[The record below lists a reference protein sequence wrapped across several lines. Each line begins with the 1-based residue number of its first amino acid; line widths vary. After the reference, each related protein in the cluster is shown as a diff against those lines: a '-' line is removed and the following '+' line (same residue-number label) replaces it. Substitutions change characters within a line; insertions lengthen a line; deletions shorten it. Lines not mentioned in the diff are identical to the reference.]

1 MRFEKPADRFTPAGP
16 SALRR
21 SGGWRGRSHP
31 AYIAFI
37 VHRVSGLL
45 LALFLPLHFW
55 ALGQAIAGEAALE
68 GFLRWTDNAVLK
80 AAETIL
86 VVLLAAHLAG
96 GLRVLAL
103 EFLGW
108 RASQK
113 TLVAASAGLSLAVGL
128 LFLLNA

>member
-1 MRFEKPADRFTPAGP
+1 MD
-16 SALRR
+16 LRP
-21 SGGWRGRSHP
+21 RSHP
-31 AYIAFI
+31 TYLAFV

-55 ALGQAIAGEAALE
+55 ALGSAISGEARLE
-68 GFLRWTDNAVLK
+68 GFLRWADNPFVK
-80 AAETIL
+80 AAETVL

-108 RASQK
+108 RRRQK
-113 TLVAASAGLSLAVGL
+113 DMVAVSAGVALLVGL
-128 LFLLNA
+128 VFLLNVV